1 VHLTFS
7 VRLLLVLAAGL
18 MAIIVGMTAGAMANL
33 EGKRLSSCIVIGGA
47 TFSTALTLLLMVLG
61 SLGALY

>member
-7 VRLLLVLAAGL
+7 IRLLIVLAAGL
-18 MAIIVGMTAGAMANL
+18 MAIIVGMTAGVMANF
-33 EGKRLSSCIVIGGA
+33 EGKRVSSCIVIGGA

-61 SLGALY
+61 GVGALY